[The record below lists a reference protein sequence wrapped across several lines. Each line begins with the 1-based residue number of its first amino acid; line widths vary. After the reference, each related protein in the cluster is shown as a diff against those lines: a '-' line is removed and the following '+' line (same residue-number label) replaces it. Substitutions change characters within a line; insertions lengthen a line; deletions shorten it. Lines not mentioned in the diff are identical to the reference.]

1 MSRQTH
7 GLDGHELLPCG
18 DSNAVNCNTRITM
31 GQQSIYPKELV
42 FRGQQDSRGHAPLRV
57 YDPVEPVT
65 ASPITDQ
72 QRREAVRGALMM
84 QRQAQDWETFYREI
98 LGVDGL
104 IAKIFPSQAQQR
116 AFEKT
121 PEYVEIQH
129 MLAQLRARPQ
139 KRMVEGKES
148 TKMITVRLP
157 ESLHSSLIEEASKMD
172 TSMNKL
178 CIAKLLQCIDKELI
192 R

>member
-1 MSRQTH
+1 
-7 GLDGHELLPCG
+7 
-18 DSNAVNCNTRITM
+18 M
-31 GQQSIYPKELV
+31 GQQGIYPKELV

-116 AFEKT
+116 AFEK
-121 PEYVEIQH
+121 H
-129 MLAQLRARPQ
+129 LNMLRFSICWHNCVPAR
-139 KRMVEGKES
+139 KN
-148 TKMITVRLP
+148 
-157 ESLHSSLIEEASKMD
+157 AWSKAR
-172 TSMNKL
+172 S
-178 CIAKLLQCIDKELI
+178 QP

>member
-1 MSRQTH
+1 MSRHSTQT
-7 GLDGHELLPCG
+7 
-18 DSNAVNCNTRITM
+18 
-31 GQQSIYPKELV
+31 KELV
-42 FRGQQDSRGHAPLRV
+42 FRSQQDSRGHAPLRV

-65 ASPITDQ
+65 AAPITDQ

-104 IAKIFPSQAQQR
+104 VAKIFPSQAQQR
-116 AFEKT
+116 AFERT

-139 KRMVEGKES
+139 RRMVEGKEP

-157 ESLHSSLIEEASKMD
+157 ESLHSALIEEATKMD